1 MDPQLAIIGLG
12 TMGANLARN
21 AARNG
26 AKVVV
31 YNRSPE
37 KTDEF
42 IKQYG
47 KEGMIE
53 GHKSYKEL
61 VQALTPPRPILIM
74 VKAGEAVDEVIDEL
88 REHLNPDDIIID
100 AGNSHPSD
108 TQRRYENLKKSGLRF
123 IGMGVSGGEEGAL
136 NGPSMMVG
144 GDADAYDE
152 VDELLLR
159 MAADDGVGGKC
170 VARLGPGGAGHFVK
184 MVHNGIEY
192 AVMQLIA
199 ESYDLLKRIGGFSND
214 QLAETFEAWRDS
226 DELSSFLLEIT
237 AEIFKSK
244 ADVLDAIKDQAGQK
258 GTGKWTTQMALDL
271 GVAIPTINA
280 AVDARIVS
288 GSESERASGKNFP
301 VSLDEQDPV
310 PPPMK
315 FRSIVRHAYELSM
328 LLSYMQGILL
338 IKKAYTEHVFDV
350 RGEETDKINMAEV
363 VRIWRGG
370 CIIRSSVLGR
380 LQNAFGKDEG
390 KVKAGKQAI
399 MERFQGDRQMDWRRA
414 MVFASSRGVP
424 VPAMSASLN
433 YWDALRSGELP
444 QNLIQA
450 QRDFFG
456 NHGFERKDKEGVHH
470 I

>member
-1 MDPQLAIIGLG
+1 MDPQLAVIGLG

-26 AKVVV
+26 AKVAVF
-31 YNRSPE
+31 NRSEE

-42 IKQYG
+42 MSEYG

-53 GHKSYKEL
+53 GYKSYKEL

-88 REHLNPDDIIID
+88 REHLSPCDILID
-100 AGNSHPSD
+100 GGNSHPSD
-108 TQRRYENLKKSGLRF
+108 TQRRYEHLKKSGLKF

-136 NGPSMMVG
+136 NGSSMMVG
-144 GDADAYDE
+144 GDPDAYDE
-152 VDELLLR
+152 VDELLNR
-159 MAADDGVGGKC
+159 MAADDGLEGKC
-170 VARLGPGGAGHFVK
+170 VSLLGPGGAGHFVK

-192 AVMQLIA
+192 GVMQLIA
-199 ESYDLLKRIGGFSND
+199 ESFDLLKRVGGFSND

-237 AEIFKSK
+237 AEIFSSKS
-244 ADVLDAIKDQAGQK
+244 DVLDAIKDQAGQK
-258 GTGKWTTQMALDL
+258 GTGKWTTQSALDY

-280 AVDARIVS
+280 SVDARIIS
-288 GSESERASGKNFP
+288 GSESERKSGQNFP
-301 VSLDEQDPV
+301 ISLDEQDPV

-328 LLSYMQGILL
+328 SLAYMQGILL
-338 IKKAYTEHVFDV
+338 IKKANEDEKW
-350 RGEETDKINMAEV
+350 GIDMGEV

-370 CIIRSSVLGR
+370 CIIRSSILGR
-380 LQNAFGKDEG
+380 FQNAFGKDEG

-399 MERFQGDRQMDWRRA
+399 MERFQGDRQMDWRRT

-433 YWDALRSGELP
+433 YWDALRSENLP

-456 NHGFERKDKEGVHH
+456 NHGFELKDKEGEFHLDG
-470 I
+470 